1 MANRRLFFP
10 ARPTIKKL
18 PTKLLTSAISRAII
32 NSELEA
38 EYGRMAQLV
47 GHVDQINQ
55 LPAGWEVYQECDLEE
70 MH

>member
-1 MANRRLFFP
+1 MP
-10 ARPTIKKL
+10 AHPAIKKL
-18 PTKLLTSAISRAII
+18 PIKLLTSLIPRAII
-32 NSELEA
+32 NNELKA

-55 LPAGWEVYQECDLEE
+55 LPAGWEVYQECDLDE